1 MRILKKDLGFITLM
15 QSVRCTLCRC
25 ELDSKQL
32 LLEELSAMVGDKVS
46 KQTLEEKINQFAKY
60 GSLFLFAE
68 LMSLRRELER
78 LREELNSLGN
88 EELIYVKR

>member
-1 MRILKKDLGFITLM
+1 
-15 QSVRCTLCRC
+15 
-25 ELDSKQL
+25 LDYKQL

-68 LMSLRRELER
+68 LMSLRKEIEK
-78 LREELNSLGN
+78 LREELSSLRN
-88 EELIYVKR
+88 EELIYVNR

>member
-1 MRILKKDLGFITLM
+1 M
-15 QSVRCTLCRC
+15 QSTHSTVCRC
-25 ELDSKQL
+25 KLDCKQL

-46 KQTLEEKINQFAKY
+46 RQTLEEKIDQFAKY

-68 LMSLRRELER
+68 LMSLRRELEK
-78 LREELNSLGN
+78 LKEELNSLRD

>member
-1 MRILKKDLGFITLM
+1 
-15 QSVRCTLCRC
+15 
-25 ELDSKQL
+25 
-32 LLEELSAMVGDKVS
+32 MVGDKVS